1 MIIGTNT
8 SIHIPTIEQSTKDL
22 ASIKWNSIT
31 VGDEIA
37 EKVFDKVYQYAEAQE
52 LAYQFDE
59 WLKDNTAT
67 KEKAIAL
74 LHRIGI
80 YENGELSDKYQ

>member
-1 MIIGTNT
+1 MKQ
-8 SIHIPTIEQSTKDL
+8 P
-22 ASIKWNSIT
+22 IKWNSIT

-59 WLKDNTAT
+59 WLKENTST
-67 KEKAIAL
+67 KEKCIKL
-74 LHRIGI
+74 FDKIG
-80 YENGELSDKYQ
+80 LKYNKI